1 LNQKFCY
8 TKKQEFLFQE
18 EGMKIEEILL
28 AARKWS
34 FTTGLKILLIV
45 LIALVLMFLSRV
57 LARRLRTFFLKEH
70 QDEEALKRARTLSTL
85 VRQVLYGIII
95 IISGLTVLGA
105 LGIQIGPLL
114 ATAGVA
120 GVALSFAAQS
130 LIKDLINGFFLILWD
145 QVRVGDVVEIAGKS
159 GEVESINLKMVVLRD
174 LAGNVHYIPNSK
186 IEVVTNMS
194 KEYSGFV
201 FDVPVSYFDDADR
214 AMEVMKK
221 VDEEM
226 RQDPAFSSDILA
238 PLEIFGVDR
247 FAESAV
253 IIRARTRTKPLQ
265 QWRVAREF
273 NRRLKQAFEEN
284 GITIPFSH
292 LTLWLGNR
300 RAGRPEIISV
310 KLVNEEEKGH

>member
-1 LNQKFCY
+1 
-8 TKKQEFLFQE
+8 
-18 EGMKIEEILL
+18 MKIDEILL

-159 GEVESINLKMVVLRD
+159 GEVESINLKMVVLR
-174 LAGNVHYIPNSK
+174 
-186 IEVVTNMS
+186 
-194 KEYSGFV
+194 
-201 FDVPVSYFDDADR
+201 
-214 AMEVMKK
+214 
-221 VDEEM
+221 
-226 RQDPAFSSDILA
+226 
-238 PLEIFGVDR
+238 
-247 FAESAV
+247 
-253 IIRARTRTKPLQ
+253 
-265 QWRVAREF
+265 
-273 NRRLKQAFEEN
+273 
-284 GITIPFSH
+284 
-292 LTLWLGNR
+292 
-300 RAGRPEIISV
+300 
-310 KLVNEEEKGH
+310 

>member
-1 LNQKFCY
+1 
-8 TKKQEFLFQE
+8 
-18 EGMKIEEILL
+18 
-28 AARKWS
+28 
-34 FTTGLKILLIV
+34 
-45 LIALVLMFLSRV
+45 
-57 LARRLRTFFLKEH
+57 
-70 QDEEALKRARTLSTL
+70 
-85 VRQVLYGIII
+85 
-95 IISGLTVLGA
+95 
-105 LGIQIGPLL
+105 
-114 ATAGVA
+114 
-120 GVALSFAAQS
+120 LSFAAQS

-159 GEVESINLKMVVLRD
+159 GVVESINLKMVVLRD

-221 VDEEM
+221 VDEGM

-284 GITIPFSH
+284 GITIPFSN

-300 RAGRPEIISV
+300 RAGRPETISV
-310 KLVNEEEKGH
+310 KLVHEEEKGN

>member
-1 LNQKFCY
+1 
-8 TKKQEFLFQE
+8 
-18 EGMKIEEILL
+18 MKIEDILL
-28 AARKWS
+28 EARKWS

-45 LIALVLMFLSRV
+45 LIAVVLLFLSRA
-57 LARRLRTFFLKEH
+57 LARRLRNIFLKGRK
-70 QDEEALKRARTLSTL
+70 DEEAIKRARTLSSL
-85 VRQVLYGIII
+85 IRQVLYGIII

-120 GVALSFAAQS
+120 GVALSFGAQN

-145 QVRVGDVVEIAGKS
+145 QVRVGDVIEVAGKS
-159 GEVESINLKMVVLRD
+159 GLVESINFKMVVLRD

-201 FDVPVSYFDDADR
+201 FDVPISYFDDADR

-221 VDEEM
+221 VDDEI

-247 FAESAV
+247 FADSAV
-253 IIRARTRTKPLQ
+253 IIKARTKTKPLQ
-265 QWRVAREF
+265 QWRVGREF

-284 GITIPFSH
+284 GITIPFSN
-292 LTLWLGNR
+292 LTVWLGNR
-300 RAGRPEIISV
+300 GAGRPETINV
-310 KLVNEEEKGH
+310 KLVNGEEKGH